1 MPQLYQAGHQTGRG
15 EEKMEKILI
24 GKIVNAVGLKGE
36 IKVYCYTDRKEQF
49 ETLGSV
55 WLEEESCAIER
66 VRYQGNVVI
75 LKIRGIDD
83 RNAAEKQKGKGVFI
97 EESDLAELP
106 EDTYYI
112 RDLLGAEV
120 RLEDESLIG
129 TLSDV
134 VQNSAQDLYEIRQED
149 GRKVLLPVVKE
160 FVLKIQPEEGV
171 IYVKLPDGLLE
182 L

>member
-49 ETLGSV
+49 
-55 WLEEESCAIER
+55 ESCAIER